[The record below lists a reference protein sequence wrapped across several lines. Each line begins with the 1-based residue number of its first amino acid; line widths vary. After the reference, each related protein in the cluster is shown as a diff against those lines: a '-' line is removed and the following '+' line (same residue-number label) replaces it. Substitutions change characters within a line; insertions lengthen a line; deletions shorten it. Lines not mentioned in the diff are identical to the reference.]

1 VVIVPAEGVD
11 IAIPPHGLKHWKSL
25 HDSTSSGYCDEGGH
39 NIMRLCILGTVI
51 RSALNHPGSWHGAS
65 VSRELPARL
74 SDEIKTPLDYYI
86 IADSAF
92 PHSGAMQGKIRVP
105 LSTQQKLTA
114 TPTAISFSTALTG
127 VRQSAEFG
135 MNGIKSKFPRLAVPL
150 GINAEYRLQV
160 RQVITRLYKLKI

>member
-1 VVIVPAEGVD
+1 
-11 IAIPPHGLKHWKSL
+11 
-25 HDSTSSGYCDEGGH
+25 
-39 NIMRLCILGTVI
+39 MRLCILGTVI